1 MSNRLL
7 AALLTTTSLAAAS
20 LFAATPALGQASA
33 SSGTA
38 GTAPMTSSSADGLG
52 LENVVVTARKREEQA
67 QAVPISITALSQA
80 DLDKLNVKTI
90 EDLKY
95 VSPSVYIAPTSFR
108 QDVLNITIRGQ
119 RNFDAPGGGG
129 NPGLAFDTASAVYK
143 DGVYYARA
151 LGLTGSLFDLDNVAV
166 LKGPQG
172 TLVGRNTT
180 GGAIL
185 YNSRDPEA
193 EFGGYVQA
201 TVGDYARA
209 GLQGAVNLPL
219 DDTLFLRVALNSEN
233 QKGYIGNYFFDPA
246 SGRRNTQAAMGFKK
260 LAGVFS
266 LKWQPDDS
274 FDLVVRADISSEYDT
289 GSTYHDLGYF
299 VGTVPSAGRTSI
311 CNIPVTCIPFTD
323 LRGQVMQ
330 PYYLTAT
337 ATSVSN
343 PNPSPQAYNAILA
356 SALRE
361 QNYSFWS
368 AEQDISNLS
377 NGHYGTYS
385 ATANKQF
392 GDIDMRLMAAYRTF
406 DSVGTAVSRGLPF
419 ESNTY
424 KYKFPNYQSWQTE
437 LTVNGKSFDNKLQW
451 TTGLFFFKERSPN
464 DGGFLYQFLPSAGG
478 PPQPVAGR
486 QFSIT
491 DWSNNSEQNTSYAAY
506 AQATYSIRPDTRFT
520 AGVRYTYDERF
531 AHLASQSIRTPATQA
546 TTNALAN
553 AVFNPAPFVYNGIS
567 YAGQSNVC
575 LLTSATG
582 ATLPLSQCAVD
593 IAKSYHKP
601 TWTLALDHD
610 LWEGTMVYA
619 TMRSGYRSGGIN
631 TQAQNIAALT
641 ALPENVLDY
650 EIGVKADWDV
660 AGMPL
665 RTNLAAYETSYHNI
679 QVQQQVPNVTLAT
692 AIGGGACTQAQFN
705 AGNCVGF
712 LNENITLNA
721 KSAKIYGVEWDVT
734 LLPTDW
740 LTLNASGSYIDP
752 RYTDFSFLVPAGY
765 LQPASGTNLSG
776 TPIPVPTWQTNE
788 TATVNFG
795 TDLGGLPLGDT
806 VFTAHYYWQSR
817 YLADMRAFNAMQRTS
832 AYGLLNF
839 RLEFTD
845 IGHTKADLA
854 LFMNNVV
861 NTQACLPEYN
871 GVLNSAPQ
879 GTFGSPNTSGVLQCI
894 PLPPRMT
901 GVTLGYKF

>member
-7 AALLTTTSLAAAS
+7 AVLLATAGLATAG
-20 LFAATPALGQASA
+20 PALAQAA
-33 SSGTA
+33 GSSGATDKTEA
-38 GTAPMTSSSADGLG
+38 VG
-52 LENVVVTARKREEQA
+52 LEKVVVTARKRQEDQ
-67 QAVPISITALSQA
+67 QAVPISITALNQG
-80 DLDKLNVKTI
+80 DLDKLSVKTI

-95 VSPSVYIAPTSFR
+95 VSPSVYIAPTAFR
-108 QDVLNITIRGQ
+108 QDALNITIRGQ
-119 RNFDAPGGGG
+119 RNFDAPSGGG

-151 LGLTGSLFDLDNVAV
+151 LGLTGSLFDLDNVQV

-172 TLVGRNTT
+172 TLVGRNST
-180 GGAIL
+180 GGAVL
-185 YNSRDPEA
+185 YNSREPQP

-233 QKGYIGNYFFDPA
+233 QKGYIANNFFDPV
-246 SGRRNTQAAMGFKK
+246 SGRRNNQAAMGFKK
-260 LAGVFS
+260 LGGIFS
-266 LKWQPDDS
+266 LKWQPDDT
-274 FDLVVRADISSEYDT
+274 FDLVVRADIASEHDT

-311 CNIPVTCIPFTD
+311 CNIPVTCLPFTD

-337 ATSVSN
+337 ASGVSN

-356 SALRE
+356 SVLRE
-361 QNYSFWS
+361 QNYGFWS

-377 NGHYGTYS
+377 AGHYETYS
-385 ATANKQF
+385 ATANKKF
-392 GDIDMRLMAAYRTF
+392 DDIDVRLMAAYRTF
-406 DSVGTAVSRGLPF
+406 DNTGTAVSRGLPF

-424 KYKFPNYQSWQTE
+424 KYNFPKYESWQSE
-437 LTVNGKSFDNKLQW
+437 LTVNGKALDNKLQW
-451 TTGLFFFKERSPN
+451 TAGLFYFTERSPN
-464 DGGFLYQFLPSAGG
+464 DGGFLYQFLPSAGSG
-478 PPQPVAGR
+478 PTALRPLQV
-486 QFSIT
+486 T
-491 DWSNNSEQNTSYAAY
+491 DWSNNSEKNSSYAAY
-506 AQATYSIRPDTRFT
+506 AQATYSIWSDTRFT

-531 AHLASQSIRTPATQA
+531 AHVASQQIRTPASPA
-546 TTNALAN
+546 TNAALLN
-553 AVFNPAPFVYNGIS
+553 AVFNSASFAYNGIS
-567 YAGQSNVC
+567 YTGQSNVC
-575 LLTSATG
+575 LLTNPNG
-582 ATLPLSQCAVD
+582 VTLPLSQCGAD
-593 IAKSYHKP
+593 INKSYHKP

-631 TQAQNIAALT
+631 TQAQNIAAMT

-650 EIGVKADWDV
+650 EIGVKSDWAV

-665 RTNLAAYETSYHNI
+665 RTNLALYETSYHNI

-692 AIGGGACTQAQFN
+692 AVGGGACTQAQFN

-721 KSAKIYGVEWDVT
+721 AAGKIYGVEWEVT

-752 RYTDFSFLVPAGY
+752 RYTDFSFIIPPGY
-765 LQPASGTNLSG
+765 LQPSSGTNLSG
-776 TPIPVPTWQTNE
+776 TPIPVPAWQTNE
-788 TATVNFG
+788 TASVNFG

-817 YLADMRAFNAMQRTS
+817 YLADMRAFNPMQRTF

-845 IGHTKADLA
+845 IGHTNADLA
-854 LFMNNVV
+854 VFMNNVA

-871 GVLNSAPQ
+871 GVLNSAPN

-894 PLPPRMT
+894 PLAPRMT

>member
-1 MSNRLL
+1 MSSRLF
-7 AALLTTTSLAAAS
+7 AALLTSFSLVAAGPAFAQADAAAG
-20 LFAATPALGQASA
+20 APNPN
-33 SSGTA
+33 SSGKTEVA
-38 GTAPMTSSSADGLG
+38 G
-52 LENVVVTARKREEQA
+52 LEKVVVTARKRQEDQ
-67 QAVPISITALSQA
+67 QVVPISITALRQD
-80 DLDKLNVKTI
+80 DLDRLNVKTI

-108 QDVLNITIRGQ
+108 QDVLNVTIRGQ

-151 LGLTGSLFDLDNVAV
+151 LGLTGSLFDLDSVAV

-172 TLVGRNTT
+172 TLVGRNST

-185 YNSRDPEA
+185 YNSREPEP

-201 TVGDYARA
+201 TLGDYARA
-209 GLQGAVNLPL
+209 GLQGAINLPL
-219 DDTLFLRVALNSEN
+219 DDTLFLRIALNSEN
-233 QKGYIGNYFFDPA
+233 QKGYIANNFFDPV
-246 SGRRNTQAAMGFKK
+246 SGRRNDQAAMGFKK

-266 LKWQPDDS
+266 AKWQPDDT
-274 FDLVVRADISSEYDT
+274 FNLVVRADISTEHYT

-299 VGTVPSAGRTSI
+299 VGTVPSAGLTSI
-311 CNIPVTCIPFTD
+311 CNIPVTCRPFTD

-337 ATSVSN
+337 ATGVSN

-356 SALRE
+356 SVLRQ

-368 AEQDISNLS
+368 AEQSISNLS
-377 NGHYGTYS
+377 AGDYGTYS

-392 GDIDMRLMAAYRTF
+392 GDTDVRLMAAYRTF

-424 KYKFPNYQSWQTE
+424 KYKFPNYQSWQSE
-437 LTVNGKSFDNKLQW
+437 LTVNGKSFDNRLQW
-451 TTGLFFFKERSPN
+451 TTGLFFFTERSPN
-464 DGGFLYQFLPSAGG
+464 DGGFLYQFLPSAAG
-478 PPQPVAGR
+478 PPQAVAGR

-506 AQATYSIRPDTRFT
+506 AQATYNIWSDTRFT

-531 AHLASQSIRTPATQA
+531 AHLASQSTRTPATQA
-546 TTNALAN
+546 TNNALNN

-575 LLTSATG
+575 LLTNPNG
-582 ATLPLSQCAVD
+582 VTLPLSQCAVD
-593 IAKSYHKP
+593 INKSYHKP

-650 EIGVKADWDV
+650 EIGVKSDWEV

-665 RTNLAAYETSYHNI
+665 RTNLALYETSYHNI
-679 QVQQQVPNVTLAT
+679 QAQQQVPNVTLAT
-692 AIGGGACTQAQFN
+692 AIGGGQCTQTQFN

-721 KSAKIYGVEWDVT
+721 KSAKIYGVEWEFT
-734 LLPTDW
+734 LLPFDW
-740 LTLNASGSYIDP
+740 LTLNAAGSYIDP
-752 RYTDFSFLVPAGY
+752 RYTDFTFLVPPGY
-765 LQPASGTNLSG
+765 LQPSSGTNLSG

-788 TATVNFG
+788 TATINFG

-817 YLADMRAFNAMQRTS
+817 YLADMRAFNPVQRS
-832 AYGLLNF
+832 FAYGLLNF

-845 IGHTKADLA
+845 LGHMGADLA
-854 LFMNNVV
+854 IFMNNVA

-879 GTFGSPNTSGVLQCI
+879 GTFGSPNTSGVLQCV
-894 PLPPRMT
+894 PLAPRMT

>member
-1 MSNRLL
+1 MSKASVLAILACGLL
-7 AALLTTTSLAAAS
+7 G
-20 LFAATPALGQASA
+20 LGGPASA
-33 SSGTA
+33 QTD
-38 GTAPMTSSSADGLG
+38 SSADASRTTPKTQVTG
-52 LENVVVTARKREEQA
+52 LEKVVVTARKRQEDQ

-80 DLDKLNVKTI
+80 DLDKLSVRTI

-95 VSPSVYIAPTSFR
+95 VSPSVYIAPTTFR
-108 QDVLNITIRGQ
+108 QDALNITIRGQ
-119 RNFDAPGGGG
+119 RNFDAPSGGG

-185 YNSRDPEA
+185 FNSREPEPTL
-193 EFGGYVQA
+193 GGYVQA

-209 GLQGAVNLPL
+209 GLQGAINLPL

-233 QKGYIGNYFFDPA
+233 QKGYIANNFLDPA
-246 SGRRNTQAAMGFKK
+246 SGRRNAQPAMGFKK

-266 LKWQPDDS
+266 VKWQPDDT
-274 FDLVVRADISSEYDT
+274 FDLVVRADIASEHDT

-299 VGTVPSAGRTSI
+299 VGTVASAGRTSI

-323 LRGQVMQ
+323 LRGQVIQ
-330 PYYLTAT
+330 PFYLTAT

-343 PNPSPQAYNAILA
+343 PNPSPQAYNTVLA
-356 SALRE
+356 SVARE
-361 QNYSFWS
+361 QTYGFWS

-377 NGHYGTYS
+377 AGHYGTYS
-385 ATANKQF
+385 ATANKKF
-392 GDIDMRLMAAYRTF
+392 DNVDVRLMAAYRTF
-406 DSVGTAVSRGLPF
+406 DNTGTAVSRGTPY

-424 KYKFPNYQSWQTE
+424 KYNFPDYESWQSE

-451 TTGLFFFKERSPN
+451 TTGLFYFSERSPN
-464 DGGFLYQFLPSAGG
+464 DGGFLYQFLPSAAG
-478 PPQPVAGR
+478 PPTAAAGK

-491 DWSNNSEQNTSYAAY
+491 DWSNNSEKNSSYAAY
-506 AQATYSIRPDTRFT
+506 AQATYSIWSDTRFT
-520 AGVRYTYDERF
+520 AGMRYTYDERH
-531 AHLASQSIRTPATQA
+531 AHIASQSIRTPASVA
-546 TTNALAN
+546 TNATLTN
-553 AVFNPAPFVYNGIS
+553 AVFNSAPFTYNGIS

-575 LLTSATG
+575 LLTNPNG
-582 ATLPLSQCAVD
+582 VTLPLSQCAAD
-593 IAKSYHKP
+593 INKSYHKP

-610 LWEGTMVYA
+610 LWDGTMVYA

-650 EIGVKADWDV
+650 EIGVKSDWAV

-665 RTNLAAYETSYHNI
+665 RTNVALYETSYHNI

-692 AIGGGACTQAQFN
+692 AIGGGPCTQILFN

-712 LNENITLNA
+712 LNENVTLNA
-721 KSAKIYGVEWDVT
+721 AAGKIYGVEWDVT

-752 RYTDFSFLVPAGY
+752 RYTDYSFIVPPGY
-765 LQPASGTNLSG
+765 LQPSSGTNLSG
-776 TPIPVPTWQTNE
+776 TPIPVPAWQTNE

-817 YLADMRAFNAMQRTS
+817 YLADLRAYNPMQRTF
-832 AYGLLNF
+832 AYGQLNF

-845 IGHTKADLA
+845 VGHTNADLA
-854 LFMNNVV
+854 VFMNNVA

-871 GVLNSAPQ
+871 GVLNSAPN

-894 PLPPRMT
+894 PLAPRMM